1 MQRLSKYF
9 VAGKDIQTALK
20 IEDTYT
26 CLTTCWEF
34 IERVCAQLNL
44 NKYIKLIEIRR
55 TEIAELYENSVLT
68 DSNVLKK
75 SWELDAVLNN
85 YYKMLKKQTEQS

>member
-1 MQRLSKYF
+1 M
-9 VAGKDIQTALK
+9 LK
-20 IEDTYT
+20 IEDTYI